1 MFMKSLVIKKCAFK
15 VREPPRYH
23 LIWLYDEL
31 LKSEVFPYIKRV
43 YLADNYYSLTL
54 LIKSNRFRY
63 TLIHILRTS
72 RYCFRICLYDKMYT
86 RKDYK
91 SALFTIENLIKKEL
105 KL

>member
-1 MFMKSLVIKKCAFK
+1 MSMKKISKELVKS
-15 VREPPRYH
+15 REPPQH

-31 LKSEVFPYIKRV
+31 INSEIYPYIKRV
-43 YLADNYYSLTL
+43 FLAENYLSLTL
-54 LIKSNRFRY
+54 LIKCNRFRC

-72 RYCFRICLYDKMYT
+72 RYCFRICLNNKMYT
-86 RKDYK
+86 RKNYK